1 MELHVPCRDPLARL
15 MSGCHFRHH
24 TFDCDTDDLEREIEE
39 CTVAKS
45 SDSLPSCSMIRTPH

>member
-24 TFDCDTDDLEREIEE
+24 TFDCDTDDLEREIRVH
-39 CTVAKS
+39 CCHKAVIQYRAAA
-45 SDSLPSCSMIRTPH
+45 

>member
-39 CTVAKS
+39 CTVAIKQ
-45 SDSLPSCSMIRTPH
+45 